1 MIKRSIFVAGSGNT
15 SYDPGPTFDL
25 SPDTTVKF
33 IDSVL
38 EVNPTSSSVVFLS
51 SQTNFDISGG
61 LTVKMKGKVDV
72 APIVIR
78 DDMGIASALDRM
90 VGLKVEYTADQKKTT
105 YVAPVKFLN
114 KGSKSELVF
123 ECTSDTIEGCSEEVG
138 TDDLL
143 VVRDGDAPKFYIM
156 DIGFVVDFVDSI
168 PLHLYA
174 ASGEM
179 VGTRILFSSGVQSDD
194 GGEATS
200 EEDIDDS
207 DEGGKNA
214 KPKDR
219 DEVDL
224 DFEGEYKDKGE
235 CPSGEYWSQNF
246 GQCIPLPSKKSSSGV
261 HDILKGD
268 DGKGEPDGEYELITP
283 TDSDIDQPIFNKEGS
298 SDASG
303 GGCSMIGHSDGTQ
316 NILLIIMPLLA
327 VLFISLYRR
336 SNGYSV

>member
-1 MIKRSIFVAGSGNT
+1 
-15 SYDPGPTFDL
+15 
-25 SPDTTVKF
+25 
-33 IDSVL
+33 
-38 EVNPTSSSVVFLS
+38 
-51 SQTNFDISGG
+51 
-61 LTVKMKGKVDV
+61 
-72 APIVIR
+72 
-78 DDMGIASALDRM
+78 
-90 VGLKVEYTADQKKTT
+90 
-105 YVAPVKFLN
+105 
-114 KGSKSELVF
+114 
-123 ECTSDTIEGCSEEVG
+123 
-138 TDDLL
+138 
-143 VVRDGDAPKFYIM
+143 M